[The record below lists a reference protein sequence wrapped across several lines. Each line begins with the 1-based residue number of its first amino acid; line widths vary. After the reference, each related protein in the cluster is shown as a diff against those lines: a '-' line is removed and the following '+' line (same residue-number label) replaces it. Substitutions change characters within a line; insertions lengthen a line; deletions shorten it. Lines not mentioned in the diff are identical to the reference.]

1 MYNKILQSPSVL
13 LRERPPHGSPLPHAV
28 EADALSTVLPHVHG
42 HCATRGDLHY
52 LWRRE
57 DFCRG
62 AIAIIPYFSALQ
74 QIQRSQA
81 IVWLRAAMQL

>member
-13 LRERPPHGSPLPHAV
+13 LRERPPHVSVLLHAV

-57 DFCRG
+57 DLCRG
-62 AIAIIPYFSALQ
+62 AIAIIPYCSAL
-74 QIQRSQA
+74 
-81 IVWLRAAMQL
+81 

>member
-13 LRERPPHGSPLPHAV
+13 LRERPPPASVLHDR
-28 EADALSTVLPHVHG
+28 EADSLSTVLPDVYG

-57 DFCRG
+57 DLCRG
-62 AIAIIPYFSALQ
+62 AIAIIPYCSALQ

-81 IVWLRAAMQL
+81 IVWHRA

>member
-81 IVWLRAAMQL
+81 IEWHRA